1 LIPGLPYL
9 APWYRIATTD
19 DEVVLEYGQ
28 RIICLAGRAGAVLV
42 PVLLPLLDG
51 TRTLDEIVE
60 VLGEPARPAIEAAL
74 ERLDE
79 YDLLVDG
86 PPLPADVPAPQSATA
101 ELLASLRPGEVTLGK
116 AVASLCSLTVAVVGG
131 GPAAAEVGRLLRQCG
146 IHVRRDDA
154 ISAGADLV
162 VCSPS
167 PAQLPALGDWNRQ
180 ALASGQP
187 WLQVLPFDG
196 RYASIGPLYLPD
208 ETCCFEC
215 FRLRRLANL
224 DAGDELAVLEAVP
237 APYPVAP
244 SLQALVAG
252 IATTLA
258 LEWLVLRDHHAP
270 SAFYA
275 IELGQGLSMSL
286 HHVHRVP
293 RCNACSGLADVAA
306 PLPWHKEHRTVGG

>member
-1 LIPGLPYL
+1 MTPVLPYL
-9 APWYRIATTD
+9 APWYRLATTD
-19 DEVVLEYGQ
+19 GGVLLEYGQ
-28 RIICLAGRAGAVLV
+28 RIICLAGRAGTTLM

-79 YDLLVDG
+79 CELLLEG
-86 PPLPADVPAPQSATA
+86 PPLPTDVPAPESATA
-101 ELLASLRPGEVTLGK
+101 QLVVSLRPREVTLGK
-116 AVASLCSLTVAVVGG
+116 AVASLRSRTTAIVGDGPTAV
-131 GPAAAEVGRLLRQCG
+131 EVSRLLRQSG
-146 IHVRRDDA
+146 VQVRREDA
-154 ISAGADLV
+154 ISSGADLF
-162 VCSPS
+162 VCAPS
-167 PAQLPALGDWNRQ
+167 SEQLTALGDWNAQ

-196 RYASIGPLYLPD
+196 RYASVGPLYVPD
-208 ETCCFEC
+208 ETCCFDC

-224 DAGDELAVLEAVP
+224 DAVDELQALEAARASYP
-237 APYPVAP
+237 ATP

-252 IATTLA
+252 LATTLA
-258 LEWLVLRDHHAP
+258 LGWLVLRDHHAP

-275 IELGQGLSMSL
+275 IELGQGIRMSL

-293 RCNACSGLADVAA
+293 RCHACSGLADVAA
-306 PLPWHKEHRTVGG
+306 PLPWHKEYRAVGA